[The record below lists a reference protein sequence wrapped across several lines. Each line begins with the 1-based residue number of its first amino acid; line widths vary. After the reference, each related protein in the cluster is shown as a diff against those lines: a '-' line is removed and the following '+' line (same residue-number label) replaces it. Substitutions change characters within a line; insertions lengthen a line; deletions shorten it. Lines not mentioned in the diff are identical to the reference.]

1 MDSDQFHV
9 HGLASLTEDVVFDPE
24 EYARVST
31 RGQIEC
37 GWFWKYVGTRG
48 ELSVKGDEDM
58 NTQTEQVLE
67 TAPATGQICGW
78 GSWLTL
84 ENEKKSPPGSGGFA
98 LVHGVGGIKANGWP
112 TRRKT
117 KRHSSEKKY
126 FEQITGNLI

>member
-67 TAPATGQICGW
+67 TAPATG
-78 GSWLTL
+78 
-84 ENEKKSPPGSGGFA
+84 
-98 LVHGVGGIKANGWP
+98 
-112 TRRKT
+112 
-117 KRHSSEKKY
+117 
-126 FEQITGNLI
+126 